1 VTDLKQRI
9 NDDTREAM
17 RAREKE
23 RVAVLRMILAAIKQ
37 KEVDSRTE
45 LDDTG
50 VLAVLEKMARQ
61 HQDSIEQ
68 FEKAGRNDLVEKE
81 RFELDVVRTYLPEP
95 LDEAEIARIIDETV
109 AETGA
114 ASVKDMG
121 KVMAA
126 IKPRLQGR
134 ADMSAVSARVRARLG
149 A

>member
-1 VTDLKQRI
+1 MADLKQRI

-17 RAREKE
+17 RARDKE
-23 RVAVLRMILAAIKQ
+23 RVAALRMILAAVKQ

-45 LDDTG
+45 LDDAG

-61 HQDSIEQ
+61 HQDAIEQ
-68 FEKAGRNDLVEKE
+68 FRSAGRQDLVEKE
-81 RFELDVVRTYLPEP
+81 SFELEVVRAYLPQP
-95 LDEAEIARIIDETV
+95 LDEAEIGRIIDETV

-126 IKPRLQGR
+126 LKPRLQGR
-134 ADMSAVSARVRARLG
+134 ADMSAVSAKVRTRLG
-149 A
+149 G

>member
-1 VTDLKQRI
+1 MADLKQRI

-17 RAREKE
+17 RARDKE
-23 RVAVLRMILAAIKQ
+23 RVAALRMILAAVKQ

-45 LDDTG
+45 LDDAG